1 MTPILQ
7 MRKVRLRDGELVV
20 QLESSHPGTQIL
32 DDISLTLDTEARLH
46 TIISS

>member
-7 MRKVRLRDGELVV
+7 MRKVRLRDGE
-20 QLESSHPGTQIL
+20 LESSHPGTQIL